1 MLVATAAGRAIIS
14 ACEPAAKWGATKTFP
29 HRNWRDIA
37 NTRVA
42 RYSAGAAVTLAVL
55 TSLAY
60 FALQIAFLKLGP
72 PPVMNLSEV
81 IPASDDGRDGI
92 DQRNRNTQ
100 AAIAPLDPGKVDPRY
115 LEMLFAF
122 EDRRFYSHFGVD
134 PVGLVRAM
142 RDLFVKQ
149 RIVTGGSTLTMQ
161 VARLLD
167 NQYKRTATVK
177 ARQIVRAIQ
186 LESLLTKRE
195 ILSLYLA
202 LAPFGGRVKGVRAA
216 SLQFFGKEPQHLT
229 NGEAALLVA
238 LPQAPEARRL
248 DRHAKAARRA
258 RDFVL
263 RTVAAAGILSVDEAR
278 NAALEPLAA
287 ESTQMPPKPLP
298 KPSINVAS
306 LFAGLTLGINFIAT
320 PAVAAPMQPEP
331 PRPDYFMGSDRKLV
345 LDVRQLLL
353 GPLPDGTA
361 QEDRDALWM
370 FYAGRSAPVW
380 VTRSGWTHAAKAAID
395 ELNRADDWGL
405 SAADFKVPEL
415 SAPDASDQFADKD
428 LAAAEVGLSLA
439 ILKYARYARG
449 GRIEDPATQLS
460 SYLDRKPQLRPPYLV
475 MADVA
480 ATGVPDAFL
489 RKQHPQHPQFERLR
503 QLYLA
508 RRNAGEDGA
517 PTIPKGN
524 QLSPGT
530 TDEQITLVRE
540 RLGVPASGV
549 DETYYDDALAEAVKR
564 FQTKRGISP
573 ANGTINAKTRRALND
588 GQNVSRR
595 TLLAN
600 MEEWRWMPEDLGETY
615 VWINVPEYTV
625 RVVRDGQVKHE
636 ERVVVGTNS
645 TQTPIFS
652 EDIETIYFHPRWIV
666 PQSIKMNEV
675 YPSLMRGGGY
685 FHRQGMK
692 LVRNGRE
699 VNPWKVNWG
708 KSDIRNYDVYQP
720 SGPGNAL
727 GQMKFTFPNKHAVY
741 LHDTPSKKLFNS
753 SQRTFSHGCV
763 RVRNPLVLA
772 QVLLDIDKGW
782 DAETVAA
789 LLKGKPEENGIH
801 LDKHIPVHITY
812 FTAQVDEDGDIKT
825 EEDIYG
831 HEKRITQA
839 LEGKWKQIDK
849 GTDHLAQVELA
860 RRIDRSSSS
869 RSRSS
874 HSAANHSNRRTAG
887 HGGSARSRGSSGGGG
902 GGGSYSTRVSS
913 SGSSAN
919 DVFRRSFGN

>member
-1 MLVATAAGRAIIS
+1 MSVATDAGGALISAGEPEARQGATEPFPQRSWRNIADTRLARYAVNAALALVA
-14 ACEPAAKWGATKTFP
+14 
-29 HRNWRDIA
+29 
-37 NTRVA
+37 VA
-42 RYSAGAAVTLAVL
+42 
-55 TSLAY
+55 SLAY
-60 FALQIAFLKLGP
+60 IAVQIAFLRLGP
-72 PPVMNLSEV
+72 PPITNLSEV
-81 IPASDDGRDGI
+81 VTASNNGAGGAEQRGR
-92 DQRNRNTQ
+92 
-100 AAIAPLDPGKVDPRY
+100 AAKGLVVPFDPDRVDPRY

-134 PVGLVRAM
+134 PVGLMRAV

-167 NQYKRTATVK
+167 NQYKRTASVK
-177 ARQIVRAIQ
+177 MRQIVRAIQ
-186 LESLLTKRE
+186 LETLLTKRE

-202 LAPFGGRVKGVRAA
+202 LAPFGGRIKGVRAA
-216 SLQFFGKEPQHLT
+216 SIQFFGKEPQHLT
-229 NGEAALLVA
+229 NSEAALLVA

-263 RTVAAAGILSVDEAR
+263 RTVAAAGILSLDDAR
-278 NAALEPLAA
+278 TAALEPLAA
-287 ESTQMPPKPLP
+287 ESSNQMPPKPLQ
-298 KPSINVAS
+298 KPSIKVAS
-306 LFAGLTLGINFIAT
+306 VFAGLTLGLNFIAT
-320 PAVAAPMQPEP
+320 PAAAAPMQPEP
-331 PRPDYFMGSDRKLV
+331 PRPDYFLGSDNKLV
-345 LDVRQLLL
+345 LDVRKLLL
-353 GPLPDGTA
+353 GPLPDGTVQA
-361 QEDRDALWM
+361 DRDALWM
-370 FYAGRSAPVW
+370 FYAGRNAPVW
-380 VTRSGWTHAAKAAID
+380 VTRSGWTHAATAAID
-395 ELNRADDWGL
+395 ELKRADDWGL
-405 SAADFKVPEL
+405 SAADFQVPEL
-415 SAPDASDQFADKD
+415 PAATESEHLTDKE

-449 GRIEDPATQLS
+449 GRIADPATQLS

-503 QLYLA
+503 QQYLA

-517 PTIPKGN
+517 LTIPKGN

-530 TDEQITLVRE
+530 TDEQIALVRD
-540 RLGVPASGV
+540 RLGVPAYGV
-549 DETYYDDALAEAVKR
+549 DKTYYDDALAEAVKR

-588 GQNVSRR
+588 GQNVSQR

-615 VWINVPEYTV
+615 VWINIPEYLV
-625 RVVRDGQVKHE
+625 RVVRNGEVKHE
-636 ERVVVGTNS
+636 ERVVVGTKS

-652 EDIETIYFHPRWIV
+652 EDIQTIYFHPRWIV

-727 GQMKFTFPNKHAVY
+727 GQLKFTFPNKHAVY

-782 DAETVAA
+782 SPETVAA
-789 LLKGKPEENGIH
+789 LVKGKAEENGIQ

-812 FTAQVDEDGDIKT
+812 FTAQVDEDGDVKT

-839 LEGKWKQIDK
+839 LDGKWGQIDK

-860 RRIDRSSSS
+860 RRLERSSSS
-869 RSRSS
+869 RKASRSASS
-874 HSAANHSNRRTAG
+874 HSSRRTAS
-887 HGGSARSRGSSGGGG
+887 HASSSKSRSGGG

>member
-1 MLVATAAGRAIIS
+1 MLVATDAGGALIS
-14 ACEPAAKWGATKTFP
+14 ACEPEAKRGATEPFP
-29 HRNWRDIA
+29 HRTWRNIA
-37 NTRVA
+37 DTRLA
-42 RYSAGAAVTLAVL
+42 RYAARAALALVTL
-55 TSLAY
+55 TSLVY
-60 FALQIAFLKLGP
+60 IALQIAFLKLGP
-72 PPVMNLSEV
+72 PPVAKLSEV
-81 IPASDDGRDGI
+81 IAASDNGADGI
-92 DQRNRNTQ
+92 DRLRRT
-100 AAIAPLDPGKVDPRY
+100 AKGLVVPFDPDRVDPRY
-115 LEMLFAF
+115 LKMLFAF

-134 PVGLVRAM
+134 PVGLARAV
-142 RDLFVKQ
+142 RDLFVQQ

-167 NQYKRTATVK
+167 NQYKRTASVK
-177 ARQIVRAIQ
+177 VRQIVRAIQ
-186 LESLLTKRE
+186 LETLFTKRE
-195 ILSLYLA
+195 ILSMYLA

-216 SLQFFGKEPQHLT
+216 SIQFFGKEPQHLT
-229 NGEAALLVA
+229 NSEAALLVA

-263 RTVAAAGILSVDEAR
+263 RTVAAAGVLDVDDAR
-278 NAALEPLAA
+278 TAALEPLAA
-287 ESTQMPPKPLP
+287 ESSNQMPPKPLQ
-298 KPSINVAS
+298 KPSIKVAS
-306 LFAGLTLGINFIAT
+306 VFAGLTLGLNFIAT
-320 PAVAAPMQPEP
+320 PAAAAPMQPEP
-331 PRPDYFMGSDRKLV
+331 PRPDYFLASDNKLV
-345 LDVRQLLL
+345 LDVRKLLL

-361 QEDRDALWM
+361 QADRDALWM
-370 FYAGRSAPVW
+370 FYAGRNAPVW
-380 VTRSGWTHAAKAAID
+380 VTRSGWTHAATAAID
-395 ELNRADDWGL
+395 ELKRADDWGL

-415 SAPDASDQFADKD
+415 PSRTESAQLTDRE

-475 MADVA
+475 MADIA

-503 QLYLA
+503 QQYLA

-517 PTIPKGN
+517 LTIPKGDK
-524 QLSPGT
+524 LSPGM
-530 TDEQITLVRE
+530 TDQQIALVRE
-540 RLGVPASGV
+540 RLGVPAYGV
-549 DETYYDDALAEAVKR
+549 DRTYYDDALADAVKR
-564 FQTKRGISP
+564 FQTKHEISP

-588 GQNVSRR
+588 GQNVSPR

-615 VWINVPEYTV
+615 VWVNIPEYKV
-625 RVVRDGQVKHE
+625 RVVRDGEVKHE
-636 ERVVVGTNS
+636 ERVVVGTKN

-652 EDIETIYFHPRWIV
+652 EDVETIYFHPRWIV
-666 PQSIKMNEV
+666 PQSIKMHEV
-675 YPSLMRGGGY
+675 YPSLLRGGGY

-727 GQMKFTFPNKHAVY
+727 GQLKFTFPNKHAVY
-741 LHDTPSKKLFNS
+741 MHDTPSKKLFS
-753 SQRTFSHGCV
+753 STQRTFSHGCV

-782 DAETVAA
+782 SPETVAA
-789 LLKGKPEENGIH
+789 LVKGKPEENGIH

-812 FTAQVDEDGDIKT
+812 FTAQVDEDGDITT

-831 HEKRITQA
+831 HEKRITLA

-860 RRIDRSSSS
+860 RRLERPSSS
-869 RSRSS
+869 RSRASRSASS
-874 HSAANHSNRRTAG
+874 HSSRRTASQ
-887 HGGSARSRGSSGGGG
+887 GGSSKSRSSGGGN
-902 GGGSYSTRVSS
+902 YSTRVSS

>member
-1 MLVATAAGRAIIS
+1 MLVATDAGGALIS
-14 ACEPAAKWGATKTFP
+14 ACEPEANRGTTKPFP
-29 HRNWRDIA
+29 HRSWRNIA
-37 NTRVA
+37 NTPLA
-42 RYSAGAAVTLAVL
+42 RYLARAALALVALASL
-55 TSLAY
+55 TY
-60 FALQIAFLKLGP
+60 IALQIAFLKLGP
-72 PPVMNLSEV
+72 PPIANLSAV
-81 IPASDDGRDGI
+81 VAASNTGTDG
-92 DQRNRNTQ
+92 
-100 AAIAPLDPGKVDPRY
+100 DPRHRTGKGFVVPFDPDRVDPRY

-134 PVGLVRAM
+134 PVGLARAV
-142 RDLFVKQ
+142 RDLLVKQ

-167 NQYKRTATVK
+167 NQYKRTASVK
-177 ARQIVRAIQ
+177 LRQIVRAMQ
-186 LESLLTKRE
+186 LETLLTKRE

-202 LAPFGGRVKGVRAA
+202 LAPFGGRIKGVRAA
-216 SLQFFGKEPQHLT
+216 SVQFFGKEPQHLT
-229 NGEAALLVA
+229 NSEAALLVA

-263 RTVAAAGILSVDEAR
+263 RTVAAAGILSADDAR
-278 NAALEPLAA
+278 AAALEPLAA
-287 ESTQMPPKPLP
+287 ESGTQMPPKPLP
-298 KPSINVAS
+298 KPSIKVAS
-306 LFAGLTLGINFIAT
+306 VFAGLTLGINFIAT
-320 PAVAAPMQPEP
+320 PAAAAPMQPEP
-331 PRPDYFMGSDRKLV
+331 PRADYFLASDNKLV
-345 LDVRQLLL
+345 LDVRKLLL

-361 QEDRDALWM
+361 QADRDALWM

-380 VTRSGWTHAAKAAID
+380 VTRSGWTHAATAAID
-395 ELNRADDWGL
+395 ELKRADDWGL
-405 SAADFKVPEL
+405 SADDFKVPGLPAMPE
-415 SAPDASDQFADKD
+415 SEHFTDKA
-428 LAAAEVGLSLA
+428 LAEAEVGLSLA
-439 ILKYARYARG
+439 ILKYVRYARG

-503 QLYLA
+503 QQYLA

-517 PTIPKGN
+517 LTIPKGN

-530 TDEQITLVRE
+530 TDEQIGLVRE
-540 RLGVPASGV
+540 RLSVPAYGI
-549 DETYYDDALAEAVKR
+549 DKTYYDEALAEAVKR

-573 ANGTINAKTRRALND
+573 ANGTINAKTRRALNE
-588 GQNVSRR
+588 GQNVSLR
-595 TLLAN
+595 TLLSN

-615 VWINVPEYTV
+615 VWINIPEYTV

-636 ERVVVGTNS
+636 ERVVVGTTS

-675 YPSLMRGGGY
+675 YPSLLRGGGY

-708 KSDIRNYDVYQP
+708 KSDIRNYDIYQP

-727 GQMKFTFPNKHAVY
+727 GQLKFTFPNKHAVY
-741 LHDTPSKKLFNS
+741 MHDTPSKKLFNS

-782 DAETVAA
+782 SAETVAA
-789 LLKGKPEENGIH
+789 LVKGKPEENGIH

-849 GTDHLAQVELA
+849 GADHLAQVELA
-860 RRIDRSSSS
+860 RRLDGSSSS

-874 HSAANHSNRRTAG
+874 SRSASSHSGRRTASQG
-887 HGGSARSRGSSGGGG
+887 RSSASRASSS